1 MKNDTPRSSTTAK
14 MWHDDGSG
22 AKTVSMNNT
31 SNICIMHQI
40 SNMHHYLQVQKLGE
54 AGDLKAAEA
63 KELLSSSN
71 VGSLLVNLHIHAI
84 EKSINQ
90 SKI

>member
-1 MKNDTPRSSTTAK
+1 
-14 MWHDDGSG
+14 
-22 AKTVSMNNT
+22 
-31 SNICIMHQI
+31 
-40 SNMHHYLQVQKLGE
+40 MHHYLQVQKLGE

>member
-1 MKNDTPRSSTTAK
+1 MKNDTPRSSATVK

-31 SNICIMHQI
+31 SNICTMHQI
-40 SNMHHYLQVQKLGE
+40 SNMHHYLQIQELRE
-54 AGDLKAAEA
+54 AGDLKAAES

-71 VGSLLVNLHIHAI
+71 VGSFA
-84 EKSINQ
+84 S
-90 SKI
+90 